1 MVICNRC
8 GAKLPDGTVFC
19 GNCGAQLNA
28 AQPTGDGASP
38 VRYRRSAAA
47 QNQGQNTQPQAPQGQ
62 WGQYQQPQQSPYQ
75 RPQQQPQQ
83 NSYQRPQQYQQP
95 QQPQQGQWGQPQQGQ
110 WGQPQQGQWG
120 QPPQGQWGQNPPSQN
135 GQRGQK
141 AMASVSAFFKKMMDN
156 KGPADKKLL
165 RITSLVFAIALAFF
179 IIGIGGDI
187 YIGRVAT
194 HGEDSLS
201 GSEKSMMKQLVSA
214 TLRGDARG
222 VVNVSGDLGDLF
234 GGDSDE
240 FKSEMLQSTKKNL
253 REIASKSHKEYGLLW
268 TMATFASHYVFLMIF
283 FGIIAALAAGFWF
296 WKGGRFNN
304 IKETIW
310 MPWAAIALGV
320 GVVFFFHF
328 CTMYSGITMYFFN

>member
-8 GAKLPDGTVFC
+8 GTQLPDGTVFC
-19 GNCGAQLNA
+19 GNCGAQLTA
-28 AQPTGDGASP
+28 AQPAGDGASP

-83 NSYQRPQQYQQP
+83 NPYQLPQQYQQP
-95 QQPQQGQWGQPQQGQ
+95 QQGQWD
-110 WGQPQQGQWG
+110 QPQQGQWG
-120 QPPQGQWGQNPPSQN
+120 QPPQGQWGQNPPPQN

-141 AMASVSAFFKKMMDN
+141 AMASASAFVKKMMDN

-194 HGEDSLS
+194 HGESSIS
-201 GSEKSMMKQLVSA
+201 GRDKSYAKQMVSA
-214 TLRGDARG
+214 ILRGD
-222 VVNVSGDLGDLF
+222 VSGYVNAVRNYF
-234 GGDSDE
+234 GVDDSDAISDE
-240 FKSEMLQSTKKNL
+240 DMREARKKMSETATN
-253 REIASKSHKEYGLLW
+253 SHKEYGLLW
-268 TMATFASHYVFLMIF
+268 TMATFASHYIFLMIF

-296 WKGGRFNN
+296 WKGGRFSN

-310 MPWAAIALGV
+310 MPWVAIALGV

-328 CTMYSGITMYFFN
+328 CTMYSGITKFYSL